1 MPQGMQAGVFRFA
14 LIVHNTR
21 RNHRRP
27 HVTAHDVGVIPQL
40 AQSIGNTKPSSP
52 FGQASRHSFSV
63 FTTSGPTG
71 MTRSPD
77 SDLGLPISL

>member
-27 HVTAHDVGVIPQL
+27 HVTAHDVGVTQIVF
-40 AQSIGNTKPSSP
+40 GNTKPSSP

-71 MTRSPD
+71 MTRSPGHWGPPGC
-77 SDLGLPISL
+77 LW